1 MFNRRLIDCVRL
13 IAQVTTN
20 KVVAAEFALSSEIVL
35 EYVEEPRQRYG
46 SKRMAS

>member
-1 MFNRRLIDCVRL
+1 MFSRRQIDCVRL

-20 KVVAAEFALSSEIVL
+20 KVVAAEFALSSEIVR
-35 EYVEEPRQRYG
+35 EYVEEPSQRYG